1 MRQVISVKLKL
12 LHTPAQKSALDAVS
26 LAFRDGLNLTST
38 LAFEHGKTSS
48 PKTLQSLAYRR
59 LRNEHHLPSQ
69 LASSC
74 QKQVA
79 ATYQGL
85 WTKVKKNALA
95 VKLGHTT
102 RRYNGLDAP
111 PKYVSRT
118 LEYQINRDYS
128 WKKNQVVSVLSLE
141 GRLLIPYQGY
151 SKHLELINIG
161 MHTGAAKLYYQ
172 KSKKQYYLLVSLTLD
187 LPDPVPTDHPNI
199 VGVDVGQRYLYVATD
214 RKDQTLFASG
224 PQVRQKKDQFSRRI
238 KTLRRKGTRSATR
251 RRIALSGRER
261 RFTADHNHVISK
273 ALITRFPHAL
283 IGMEDL
289 NDIRERTEG
298 RSRPKADKEAAQQG
312 GLPFRK
318 AVRRRKN
325 TRRRSQWSFAELQGM
340 IAYKA
345 TLSGSLA
352 VKVHANFTSQ
362 CCPAC
367 GHCSKGNRPGN
378 GLSFVCE
385 VCGKKGHA
393 DLMAGR
399 NIALRTLLV
408 RQDWMSTGVLSIRP
422 DVSYSET
429 KAAHPQKY
437 AELRWS
443 TDTSL

>member
-12 LHTPAQKSALDAVS
+12 LHTPAQKTALDAVS

-59 LRNEHHLPSQ
+59 LRSEYHLPSQ

-85 WTKVKKNALA
+85 WTKVKKNAHALR
-95 VKLGHTT
+95 LGQTT
-102 RRYNGLDAP
+102 RRYKGLDAP

-128 WKKNQVVSVLSLE
+128 WKKDQIVSVLSLE

-151 SKHLELINIG
+151 SKHLELIKAG
-161 MHTGAAKLYYQ
+161 TPTGAAKLYYQ
-172 KSKKQYYLLVSLTLD
+172 KSRKQYYLLVSLTLD
-187 LPDPVPTDHPNI
+187 VPDHVPTDHPSI

-214 RKDQTLFASG
+214 REDRTLFASG
-224 PQVRQKKDQFSRRI
+224 SEVRQKKDGFSRRI
-238 KTLRRKGTRSATR
+238 KSLRRKGTRSATR
-251 RRIALSGRER
+251 RLVALSGRER
-261 RFTADHNHVISK
+261 RFTADHNHVISN

-289 NDIRERTEG
+289 ADIRERTERRG
-298 RSRPKADKEAAQQG
+298 RPRADRQAAQQG
-312 GLPFRK
+312 GLQERK

-325 TRRRSQWSFAELQGM
+325 TRRRSQWSFAELQAM

-345 TLSGSLA
+345 TLAGSMP

-362 CCPAC
+362 CCPTC
-367 GHCSKGNRPGN
+367 GHCSKGNRPNN
-378 GLSFVCE
+378 GLNFVCE

-399 NIALRTLLV
+399 NIALRTLLI